1 MSDNLKYSSQ
11 FYFTEVNP
19 RENISDKYISELFF
33 RFVSNK
39 SKIG

>member
-11 FYFTEVNP
+11 FYFIEVNS
-19 RENISDKYISELFF
+19 RENISDKYLSELFF
-33 RFVSNK
+33 RFVSKK